1 MTASR
6 LRFDSRVAVIT
17 GAARGLG
24 REYATLLAD
33 LGAKV
38 VVNDLGT
45 SLTGDVDGTSPAEQA
60 AAELCASGAEAI
72 PNGSD
77 VGDPKQA
84 HALIDEALA
93 AFGRIDILVTN
104 AGIVSRG
111 PFATTSAAT
120 FDAHL
125 RVHLHGTF
133 NTCRAV
139 WPTMLK
145 QRYGRIVTVVSAALF
160 GVDNLA
166 SYASAKGGILGL
178 TKSMAY
184 EGAAD
189 GIRVNGVAPVAYT
202 RMTAASQIGKIRD
215 AASIP
220 SLSAD
225 RVAATV
231 AVLAHEQCP
240 TTGELYAASGTR
252 VSRIFFGETAGYSD
266 QAITPD
272 HLLDHWAQVM
282 DLTSYEI
289 AMRRAEGQTTERT
302 ATR

>member
-1 MTASR
+1 
-6 LRFDSRVAVIT
+6 
-17 GAARGLG
+17 
-24 REYATLLAD
+24 
-33 LGAKV
+33 
-38 VVNDLGT
+38 
-45 SLTGDVDGTSPAEQA
+45 
-60 AAELCASGAEAI
+60 
-72 PNGSD
+72 
-77 VGDPKQA
+77 
-84 HALIDEALA
+84 
-93 AFGRIDILVTN
+93 
-104 AGIVSRG
+104 
-111 PFATTSAAT
+111 
-120 FDAHL
+120 
-125 RVHLHGTF
+125 
-133 NTCRAV
+133 
-139 WPTMLK
+139 MLK

-202 RMTAASQIGKIRD
+202 RMTAAGQIGKIRD

-220 SLSAD
+220 ALSAD

-272 HLLDHWAQVM
+272 LLLDHWAQVM